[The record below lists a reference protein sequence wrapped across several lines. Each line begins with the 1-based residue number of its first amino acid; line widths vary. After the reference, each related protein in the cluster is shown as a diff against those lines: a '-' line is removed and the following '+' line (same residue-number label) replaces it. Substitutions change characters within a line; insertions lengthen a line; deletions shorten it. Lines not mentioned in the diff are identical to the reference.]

1 MDGGRILLGGIAVR
15 AYRAWSSSTPFRPE
29 IEVVGLMRLWWRG
42 VLVVNTLLWIGLIGF
57 QICRPNDLPGW
68 LWPAFLASF
77 GVTIMGYWLQRG
89 RD

>member
-1 MDGGRILLGGIAVR
+1 
-15 AYRAWSSSTPFRPE
+15 
-29 IEVVGLMRLWWRG
+29 MRLWWRG
-42 VLVVNTLLWIGLIGF
+42 VLVVNTLLWIGLIGC

-77 GVTIMGYWLQRG
+77 GVTIIGYMLQRG